1 MGTLATSE
9 RYIDAGVTKI
19 FYLPACA
26 NPSAPTRAEITAG
39 TDLSDQI
46 ASAAGWQLQGAEVET
61 PDLGST
67 FNSKIPGKTS
77 VDDSSLTFYADL
89 SGDDVRS
96 VLPRGTTGFIFI
108 ADGGD
113 VPGNKADNYPV
124 RVRSVGKA
132 RTVEGTSAKVLTVSF
147 SITSEPAEDVPV
159 PAAGA

>member
-1 MGTLATSE
+1 MAVLQSSN
-9 RYIDAGVTKI
+9 RYIDAGRTKV

-39 TDLSDQI
+39 TDLTREI
-46 ASAAGWQLQGAEVET
+46 ASAAGWQIQGAEVET

-89 SGDDVRS
+89 TGNDVRT
-96 VLPRGTTGFIFI
+96 VLPRGTGGFILI

-113 VPGNKADNYPV
+113 VSGHKGDNYPV

-147 SITSEPAEDVPV
+147 SITSEPRENVAI
-159 PAAGA
+159 PA

>member
-1 MGTLATSE
+1 MVAIAKSN
-9 RYIDAGVTKI
+9 RYIDAGVTEI
-19 FYLPACA
+19 VYLPACA
-26 NPSAPTRAEITAG
+26 NPGAPTRAEINAG
-39 TDLSDQI
+39 TVLSTEV

-89 SGDDVRS
+89 AGADVRAL
-96 VLPRGTTGFIFI
+96 LPRGTTGFILI

-113 VPGNKADNYPV
+113 VPGNKADNFPI

-147 SITSEPAEDVPV
+147 SITAEPSEDVTI
-159 PAAGA
+159 PAAV